1 MTFDVTQYQTWIPL
15 LAGVLIPFVVALLTK
30 VNASGMVKSMI
41 AVLCLSLTALGT
53 YLMDTGQSHTWKGA
67 ATAFF
72 LALFAAASSRLT
84 VTGGADTKLNVVTGN
99 FGVGGGTYSDSG
111 NIPKAA

>member
-1 MTFDVTQYQTWIPL
+1 MTVDITQYQTWVPL
-15 LAGVLIPFVVALLTK
+15 LAGVLIPFAVALLTK
-30 VNASGMVKSMI
+30 VNASPLVKSVI
-41 AVLCLSLTALGT
+41 ATLCLALTALGT
-53 YLMDTGQSHTWKGA
+53 YLMDTGASHTWKGA

-99 FGVGGGTYSDSG
+99 FGVGGSSSL
-111 NIPKAA
+111 PKAA